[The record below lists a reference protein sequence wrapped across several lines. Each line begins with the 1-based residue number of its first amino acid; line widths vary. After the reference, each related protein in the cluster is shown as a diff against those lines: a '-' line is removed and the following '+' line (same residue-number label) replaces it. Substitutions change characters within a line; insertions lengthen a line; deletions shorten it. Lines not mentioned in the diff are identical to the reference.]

1 MKNIEKLKNNAG
13 SVLGIL
19 AVIFMISVGNKIL
32 TYNNLLKEN
41 PQIGGT
47 NWAAPES
54 ADKLKNPMK
63 GNAKATKD
71 GKALFT
77 TYCVSC
83 HGNEGAGNGVAAAS
97 LVPKPKNLT
106 AKQVQAQTDGAIYW
120 KITTGKP
127 PMISWQSTLSDKQ
140 RWSLV
145 NYIRQLEKK

>member
-1 MKNIEKLKNNAG
+1 MHDIIFSILIIIFIISMG
-13 SVLGIL
+13 S
-19 AVIFMISVGNKIL
+19 KIRN
-32 TYNNLLKEN
+32 YDNLPREN

-47 NWAAPES
+47 NWVVPAS

-63 GNAKATKD
+63 GNSKATKD

-77 TYCVSC
+77 TYCESC
-83 HGNEGAGNGVAAAS
+83 HGSKGEGNGVAAAS

-106 AKQVQAQTDGAIYW
+106 VKQVQAQSDGAIYW

-145 NYIRQLEKK
+145 NYIRQLEKQ